1 MTETVDTFDLKE
13 PDEARPPKRMRLEAP
28 LDVTTDTRN
37 EMQDEDDWDDVYDSN
52 TPKQSNAATSA
63 KPADQ
68 PVPPSP
74 VPASANVLP
83 PVTTAPQ
90 TSDAATKKDSEQL
103 PDGVPAE
110 AVSRGDD
117 LVGSLPDQPMLE
129 PQEERVLDETTDIA
143 RDAPVPQESA
153 SAGTGGLVNDNKEA
167 AAGASSTEAQVNAE
181 QAATDKPDVQML
193 DTTGL
198 QSRPERATDDIEFMA
213 AAAAQKGSKES
224 EWQFD
229 SSDAESSSDSDT
241 SSDDSSDEDSGS
253 EDGYE
258 LLDPATAAKMLM
270 ADDGNDDGDNK
281 KDAADKDYQPRT
293 ANEVK
298 EEVIPKPDVTVTPDM
313 KITLLG
319 NISNTVGNMIL
330 IKGVTPGEYQV
341 LESGSVLCNEKREVV
356 GAVAETFGR
365 VQEPLYSV
373 AFTNADEIKHL
384 GLEFGSN
391 VYYVDSHSTF
401 VFTQPLKN
409 LKGTDASNIHD
420 EEVNEDEQEF
430 SDDEKEAEFK
440 RQQKYA
446 KKAGRGKLSRSAFVQ
461 GQHDYA
467 TPPASDDRRF
477 TAGASD
483 VPSSSYGGGLSY
495 DDDEPA
501 DEFYAPLKRP
511 DNLSELMAGGV
522 PPRPQQS
529 FDRGRGRGRGDR
541 GDRGR
546 SRGGRGRGGFD
557 SRQQRGG
564 GQQPHR
570 GQRGDA
576 HAHSNSRTDNARGN
590 HASAPTSYTAPAQQQ
605 YQAQQQPQQPQT
617 YQFNGYQFQYG
628 NTPQGAPPQQYP
640 HYYAQQPQQP
650 QQPPAGSYANPAYYA
665 QQQQQAAV
673 YAAYAQQYGAQGYTA
688 QQPQQAQPGA
698 APQQN
703 LDIGAILRN
712 LGHQQPPQ

>member
-1 MTETVDTFDLKE
+1 MTETVDTCDLKQ
-13 PDEARPPKRMRLEAP
+13 PDETRPAKRMRLEAP
-28 LDVTTDTRN
+28 LDVTTDTRD

-52 TPKQSNAATSA
+52 PTKQSDATASV
-63 KPADQ
+63 KPAELPD
-68 PVPPSP
+68 PSSSF
-74 VPASANVLP
+74 PAPANVMPLGSS
-83 PVTTAPQ
+83 APQ
-90 TSDAATKKDSEQL
+90 ANGVVKDTEQL
-103 PDGVPAE
+103 PDGVPIE
-110 AVSRGDD
+110 AISQGDE
-117 LVGSLPDQPMLE
+117 LVGHPPDQPMLE
-129 PQEERVLDETTDIA
+129 PQEERVRDETTNIV
-143 RDAPVPQESA
+143 RDAPVPQER
-153 SAGTGGLVNDNKEA
+153 GLVNGAQDA
-167 AAGASSTEAQVNAE
+167 AAGANVEDPPAKAE
-181 QAATDKPDVQML
+181 GTTTDKTDVQML

-198 QSRPERATDDIEFMA
+198 PSRPEKVTDDAAFMA
-213 AAAAQKGSKES
+213 AAATQKGSKES

-253 EDGYE
+253 ENAYE

-270 ADDGNDDGDNK
+270 ADDGNEDGEK
-281 KDAADKDYQPRT
+281 KQDKDYQPRT
-293 ANEVK
+293 ANEVN
-298 EEVIPKPDVTVTPDM
+298 EEVIPKPEVTITPDM

-319 NISNTVGNMIL
+319 NVSNTVCNMIL
-330 IKGVTPGEYQV
+330 VKGVTPGEYQV
-341 LESGSVLCNEKREVV
+341 LESGSVLCNENREVV

-373 AFTNADEIKHL
+373 AFTNADEIKEL
-384 GLEFGSN
+384 GLEFGSRI
-391 VYYVDSHSTF
+391 YYVDSHSTF

-420 EEVNEDEQEF
+420 EEVHEDEQEF

-440 RQQKYA
+440 RQRRDA
-446 KKAGRGKLSRSAFVQ
+446 KKAGRGGLSRSAFVQ
-461 GQHDYA
+461 GRHDYA
-467 TPPASDDRRF
+467 TPPASDDTRF
-477 TAGASD
+477 TTGASD

-546 SRGGRGRGGFD
+546 GRGRSRGGFD

-564 GQQPHR
+564 GGPAFRGQQPHR
-570 GQRGDA
+570 GPRGDA
-576 HAHSNSRTDNARGN
+576 HAHSNRHSDNASGN
-590 HASAPTSYTAPAQQQ
+590 HTSASTSYSVSAQQQ
-605 YQAQQQPQQPQT
+605 YQAQPQPQQPQT

-628 NTPQGAPPQQYP
+628 NAPQPAPTQQYP
-640 HYYAQQPQQP
+640 NYYAQQAQQAP
-650 QQPPAGSYANPAYYA
+650 GGSYADQAYYA
-665 QQQQQAAV
+665 QQQAAA
-673 YAAYAQQYGAQGYTA
+673 YAAYAQQCAAQGYAA
-688 QQPQQAQPGA
+688 QQPPQAQPGA
-698 APQQN
+698 AQQQN

>member
-1 MTETVDTFDLKE
+1 MTDTVDTFDLNE
-13 PDEARPPKRMRLEAP
+13 PDETRPAKRMRMEAP
-28 LDVTTDTRN
+28 LEVTTDTRD

-52 TPKQSNAATSA
+52 SPKPDAGASV
-63 KPADQ
+63 KPAEQ
-68 PVPPSP
+68 PGLPSSVP
-74 VPASANVLP
+74 VPANELP
-83 PVTTAPQ
+83 PVSTAPQ
-90 TSDAATKKDSEQL
+90 ANGAVKDSEQL
-103 PDGVPAE
+103 SDGVPVE
-110 AVSRGDD
+110 AVSQGDD
-117 LVGSLPDQPMLE
+117 LVGHAPDQPMLE
-129 PQEERVLDETTDIA
+129 PQEERVRDETTDIV

-153 SAGTGGLVNDNKEA
+153 SVGTGGLVNGVQDA
-167 AAGASSTEAQVNAE
+167 AAGASLGDTQAKGAE
-181 QAATDKPDVQML
+181 AATDKPDVQML

-198 QSRPERATDDIEFMA
+198 LSRPEKVTDDADFMA

-253 EDGYE
+253 ENAYE

-270 ADDGNDDGDNK
+270 ADDGIDDGEK
-281 KDAADKDYQPRT
+281 KEDKDYQPRT

-298 EEVIPKPDVTVTPDM
+298 EEVIPKPEVTITLDM

-319 NISNTVGNMIL
+319 TVSNTVGNML
-330 IKGVTPGEYQV
+330 LVKGVTPGEYQV
-341 LESGSVLCNEKREVV
+341 LESGSVLCNEAREVV

-373 AFTNADEIKHL
+373 AFTNADEIKEL
-384 GLEFGSN
+384 GLEFGSK

-420 EEVNEDEQEF
+420 EEVHEDEQEF

-440 RQQKYA
+440 RQRRDA
-446 KKAGRGKLSRSAFVQ
+446 KKAGRGGLSRSAFVQ
-461 GQHDYA
+461 SKHDYA
-467 TPPASDDRRF
+467 TPPASDDMRF
-477 TAGASD
+477 ATGASD

-546 SRGGRGRGGFD
+546 GRGRGRGGFD

-564 GQQPHR
+564 GGGPASRGQQPHR

-576 HAHSNSRTDNARGN
+576 HAQSNRHNDNARGN
-590 HASAPTSYTAPAQQQ
+590 HASAPTSYAAPAQQ
-605 YQAQQQPQQPQT
+605 YQAQSQPQQPQTQT

-628 NTPQGAPPQQYP
+628 NAPQPPPTQQYP
-640 HYYAQQPQQP
+640 NYYSQQPQQP
-650 QQPPAGSYANPAYYA
+650 QAGSYVDPAYYA
-665 QQQQQAAV
+665 QQQAAA
-673 YAAYAQQYGAQGYTA
+673 YAAYAQQYAAQSYAA

-698 APQQN
+698 AQPLQN